1 MNSQRLFAIIALC
14 ALGYG
19 AYAAYQWA
27 KGDEGTVVKS
37 TAKRTG
43 SPVTKLTTETGK
55 PPRREGPQAEPQG
68 RRRHR
73 GRGEGPREA
82 VRSPSRKLDAKFA
95 TWRDDGRKA
104 VEDMFG
110 GDRQKIGEAFRAAM
124 QNEEFRA
131 NFGRM
136 RELEAQYRGAS
147 DDQKQGIMDE
157 LATIRARGL
166 GMLKQAAAG
175 APASN
180 QPTVTVT
187 GRGVV
192 TPATTNGP
200 ARLRRSTGPRPG
212 CAGGLPVSPP

>member
-1 MNSQRLFAIIALC
+1 MNSKRLFAIIALC

-19 AYAAYQWA
+19 AFAAYQWA

-43 SPVTKLTTETGK
+43 SPVTKLTTENGK
-55 PPRREGPQAEPQG
+55 PRA
-68 RRRHR
+68 
-73 GRGEGPREA
+73 A
-82 VRSPSRKLDAKFA
+82 KALKLSRKDDVGTEVEEKDLVKQSKPVAELDAKFA

-110 GDRQKIGEAFRAAM
+110 GDRQKIGDAFRAAM
-124 QNEEFRA
+124 ANEEFRT

-136 RELEAQYRGAS
+136 RELENQYRSAS

-157 LATIRARGL
+157 LSTIRTRGL

-187 GRGVV
+187 GGAITVPGVV
-192 TPATTNGP
+192 TTPGAAPAAP
-200 ARLRRSTGPRPG
+200 AP
-212 CAGGLPVSPP
+212 AAPVTFE

>member
-1 MNSQRLFAIIALC
+1 MNSKRLYAILALC

-43 SPVTKLTTETGK
+43 SPVTKLTTENGK
-55 PPRREGPQAEPQG
+55 PRA
-68 RRRHR
+68 
-73 GRGEGPREA
+73 A
-82 VRSPSRKLDAKFA
+82 KALKLSRKDDVGTEVEEKDLVKQSKPVAELDAKFA

-110 GDRQKIGEAFRAAM
+110 GDRQKIGDAFRAAM

-157 LATIRARGL
+157 LSTIRARGL

-187 GRGVV
+187 GPGVV
-192 TPATTNGP
+192 TPAATNGP
-200 ARLRRSTGPRPG
+200 APATTDAPAP
-212 CAGGLPVSPP
+212 APAAPVVFQ